1 MDKLIIEH
9 FTKNKQ
15 TKTIMEG
22 ILDSYDYKLPLVVA
36 EYFCYAFYRNI
47 TCKQRINH
55 ALLTKFLDYKDS
67 TKFIF
72 SQSYS
77 GQITLDGIEILIPE
91 DHEYDFMDKYSNYI
105 FSTSPN
111 TTVEFND
118 SDRNYKF
125 NVNET
130 YSTRN
135 KSGICKI
142 FFD

>member
-1 MDKLIIEH
+1 MEETVKSVLCKNSINNDIIS
-9 FTKNKQ
+9 N
-15 TKTIMEG
+15 
-22 ILDSYDYKLPLVVA
+22 ILDLYQNKLPLVVA
-36 EYFCYAFYRNI
+36 EYFCYAFYQNI

-55 ALLTKFLDYKDS
+55 ALLTKFLYYKDS
-67 TKFIF
+67 TRFIF
-72 SQSYS
+72 SRSYS

-91 DHEYDFMDKYSNYI
+91 DHEYYFMDKHSNYI

-111 TTVEFND
+111 STVEFND
-118 SDRNYKF
+118 SDSNYKF